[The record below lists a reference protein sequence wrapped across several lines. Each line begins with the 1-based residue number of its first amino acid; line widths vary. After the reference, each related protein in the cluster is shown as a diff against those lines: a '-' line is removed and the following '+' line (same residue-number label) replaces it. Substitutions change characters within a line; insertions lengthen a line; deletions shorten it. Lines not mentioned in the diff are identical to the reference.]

1 MDRCL
6 EIESAVGMK
15 WTTFLNLLT
24 EVKENRRKPLAEQ
37 FVLETDDTARLLR
50 RRG

>member
-1 MDRCL
+1 MNRCL

-24 EVKENRRKPLAEQ
+24 EVEENRRD
-37 FVLETDDTARLLR
+37 VS
-50 RRG
+50 

>member
-1 MDRCL
+1 MNGSL

-24 EVKENRRKPLAEQ
+24 MAE
-37 FVLETDDTARLLR
+37 ETAAV
-50 RRG
+50 